1 MKLSI
6 RKFRKNDIQNI
17 ANALIEIGWRDR
29 TTTLKEYL
37 SEQTEKERIVMVAS
51 LDNKSAGYIT
61 ILWRSV
67 YPPFAEKSIPEIKD
81 LNVLPIFR
89 RQGIASKLL
98 DRAEELISQCS
109 DIAGIAAG
117 MFSDYGAA
125 QRLYIKRGYIPDG
138 LGLFYHGKH
147 IKMGQKITI
156 DDDLDLYLTKTLPTK
171 IRNF

>member
-6 RKFRKNDIQNI
+6 RKFRKNDVQNI

-37 SEQTEKERIVMVAS
+37 SEQTKKERIVLVAL
-51 LDNKSAGYIT
+51 LDNNFAGYIT
-61 ILWRSV
+61 VLWHSV
-67 YPPFAEKSIPEIKD
+67 YPTFAKKGIPEIKD
-81 LNVLPIFR
+81 LNVLPIYR
-89 RQGIASKLL
+89 RRGIASKLL
-98 DRAEELISQCS
+98 DSAEELISNRS
-109 DIAGIAAG
+109 SIAGIAVG

-138 LGLFYHGKH
+138 FGLFYHRKY

-156 DDDLDLYLTKTLPTK
+156 DDDLDLYLTKSLHNRT
-171 IRNF
+171 N